1 MLYNIIGI
9 SSKIWATSPYLH
21 RTFQPVSVQKENN
34 SDIQIQIPLVLAP
47 FVRAL
52 RSMVF
57 SEPSG
62 EGCYAF
68 QN

>member
-1 MLYNIIGI
+1 MLYNITWHFF
-9 SSKIWATSPYLH
+9 KFWATSHYLH
-21 RTFQPVSVQKENN
+21 RTFQPGGVQKENN

-47 FVRAL
+47 FVQAL